1 MRCPLPNFGES
12 GGGGASSLGGR
23 GGGCG
28 GEGVLVTRFKKGQR
42 KARPG
47 SWVSLTSWSPWAV
60 PVSHPEIPAS
70 VTLAPGRRDWS
81 THFSLERWF
90 SDSQGPHLHDNY
102 RLKMPLSAPGLRAC
116 KSYQQPCSQRPPPPR
131 APSVLTVLS
140 QRCRDRGALSF
151 CLEELGSPNFIYF

>member
-47 SWVSLTSWSPWAV
+47 SFVSLTSWSPWAV

-70 VTLAPGRRDWS
+70 VTPAPG
-81 THFSLERWF
+81 RWF

-140 QRCRDRGALSF
+140 QRCRERGALSF